1 MRTSAAPSAPLRASN
16 TRASYNA
23 STAGSN
29 DWEKESA
36 YAKTIEDMTQQTMEL
51 KVTVEG
57 LEKERDF
64 YFGKLREIELI
75 VQRELEHG
83 KHEAIMKEIQQI
95 MYKTEDGFEI
105 PDPNAEAA
113 AEATEVF

>member
-1 MRTSAAPSAPLRASN
+1 MRSSNARAG
-16 TRASYNA
+16 YVA

-29 DWEKESA
+29 EWEKEST
-36 YAKTIEDMTQQTMEL
+36 YAKTIDDLTQQATEL

-64 YFGKLREIELI
+64 YFGKLREIEVI

-83 KHEAIMKEIQQI
+83 KHEALMKEIQQI

-105 PDPNAEAA
+105 PDPNAEVN